1 MAHDADEAYAYPFYR
16 DATRVAKLAALTAF
30 VWATPPRYWRY
41 IAELGVSSDS
51 LRLDPNTSIYRQAL
65 AIEDVALLSAL
76 AASRRISLRE
86 AKAQVIGLAGPWR
99 GWRPTTRFIGENH
112 LVASLR
118 RGKGVILWVSPFV
131 YSHLM
136 FKMSLRRA
144 GYSASQLSRSTHGFG
159 KWAVAVRLLNP
170 IWMRVEERF
179 LKERILIRSAE
190 TESAIKTLRSRLA
203 ENGIVAITVGSEAR
217 RTIEVPFLNHRM
229 RLATGPIY
237 IAQSS
242 GAMLLPAFAVR
253 TADGAFDVTIEA
265 PLSLPPLESSHGGI
279 AEVGHALAQRI
290 EHYARRYPEQWEG
303 WNELIRGDE
312 VTGFGEPV

>member
-1 MAHDADEAYAYPFYR
+1 MAHDADGGYAYRFYR
-16 DATRVAKLAALTAF
+16 DAARVAKLAALTAS

-41 IAELGVSSDS
+41 LAEFGVSSDS
-51 LRLDPNTSIYRQAL
+51 LRLDPNTSIYRRAL
-65 AIEDVALLSAL
+65 AIEDIALLSAL

-112 LVASLR
+112 LIASLK

-136 FKMSLRRA
+136 FKMSLREA
-144 GYSASQLSRSTHGFG
+144 GYSASQLSRPTHGFG
-159 KWAVAVRLLNP
+159 KWGVAVRLLNP

-179 LKERILIRSAE
+179 LKERILIRSFDTAP
-190 TESAIKTLRSRLA
+190 AIKTLRSRLA
-203 ENGIVAITVGSEAR
+203 ANGIVAITVGSDAR
-217 RTIEVPFLNHRM
+217 RTINVPLLNHWM

-253 TADGAFDVTIEA
+253 TADGTFDVTIEA
-265 PLSLPPLESSHGGI
+265 PLSLPPLESSPGGI
-279 AEVGHALAQRI
+279 AEVGNALAQRI
-290 EHYARRYPEQWEG
+290 EYYARRYPEQWEG
-303 WNELIRGDE
+303 WNELIRADE
-312 VTGFGEPV
+312 VNGSGETA